1 MKQYLILVLFGLSV
15 IACKKTEPQTIYGPR
30 AEGRVSFLQ
39 EEMVVKVTPSMN
51 SVTIP
56 VCLTRPDRSQTLVTN
71 VSVASST
78 TAEEGRHFQMQTV
91 EPEPSGFLKDYYPVA
106 LFSPGD
112 TAALFSI
119 TLAPTQIDK
128 PYVIDLAIPD
138 TYNPFHMDP
147 IIRQLSIRLEPVTEP
162 EE

>member
-1 MKQYLILVLFGLSV
+1 MKRYLLLVWLGLSV
-15 IACKKTEPQTIYGPR
+15 AACKKTEPQTFTGPR

-56 VCLTRPDRSQTLVTN
+56 VCLTRPDRSQTLVAN
-71 VSVASST
+71 VLLGKET

-91 EPEPSGFLKDYYPVA
+91 TPDPNGTLVSAYPVA

-128 PYVIDLAIPD
+128 SYVVELCIPD

-147 IIRQLSIRLEPVTEP
+147 IIRQLSIRLEPVTEQ
-162 EE
+162 E

>member
-15 IACKKTEPQTIYGPR
+15 IACKKTEPQTFYGPR

-39 EEMVVKVTPSMN
+39 EEN

-112 TAALFSI
+112 TVALFSI

-128 PYVIDLAIPD
+128 PYVIELFIPD

-147 IIRQLSIRLEPVTEP
+147 IIRQLSIRLEPVAEQ
-162 EE
+162 E

>member
-15 IACKKTEPQTIYGPR
+15 IACKKTEPQTFTGPR

-39 EEMVVKVTPSMN
+39 EEMVVKVTPSIN

-56 VCLTRPDRSQTLVTN
+56 LRLTRPDRSQTLVAN
-71 VSVASST
+71 MLLGGKT
-78 TAEEGRHFQMQTV
+78 TAEKGRHFQMQTV
-91 EPEPSGFLKDYYPVA
+91 EPDPNGALVSAYPVA

-112 TAALFSI
+112 TVALFSI

-128 PYVIDLAIPD
+128 SYVVELCIPD
-138 TYNPFHMDP
+138 TYNPFYMDP
-147 IIRQLSIRLEPVTEP
+147 IIRWLSIRLEPVAEQ
-162 EE
+162 E